1 MDKVVLLLS
10 AVGVL
15 LLAVFWLL
23 RQRAVLQ
30 QQLQQQ
36 ALELARLEV
45 ENARLP
51 ELSELLL
58 ERQQQKEQLQRALAA
73 RADVITELETRLDVE
88 RESHSDKLR
97 TLEAA
102 REQLKADFQN
112 LANRIFDEKTA
123 SFNHRSQEQLG
134 HLLGPLRQQLGE
146 FRQRVEDSYD
156 KEAKDRRALHE
167 QIVQLKSLNM
177 QMSQDTVNLT
187 QALKGEN
194 KAQGNWG
201 EVVLARVLEQSG
213 LREGSEFEVQVSLRQ
228 GERRYQ
234 PDVIIRLPDN
244 KDVIVDSKVSLTA
257 YEKYCSSEDGIQRS
271 GYLKSHIGS
280 LRSHIRGLSDKAYEK
295 LEGVRSLDFV
305 LLFVPVEGAFLL
317 ALEQDQQLFS
327 DAFARNIILVSPSTL
342 LVTLRTIHNI
352 WRYEHQSRNAEEIAR
367 RGGDLHDKF
376 VGFVESLDE
385 VGRHLDRAQNAF
397 DTSRNRLHLG
407 RGNLVNQAA
416 MLSKLGVTGKKQLPD
431 AMLVAATESDSGGM
445 ES

>member
-1 MDKVVLLLS
+1 MDKVV
-10 AVGVL
+10 VL
-15 LLAVFWLL
+15 LLLAGALLAAVFWLL
-23 RQRAVLQ
+23 RQRTVLQ
-30 QQLQQQ
+30 QQLQLQ

-51 ELSELLL
+51 EISGQLL

-73 RADVITELETRLDVE
+73 RADVITELETRLEVE
-88 RESHSDKLR
+88 RESHDDKLR
-97 TLEAA
+97 ALEAA

-112 LANRIFDEKTA
+112 LANRIFDEKAA
-123 SFNHRSQEQLG
+123 SFSHRSQEQLG

-156 KEAKDRRALHE
+156 KESKDRRALHE
-167 QIVQLKSLNM
+167 QIVQLKSLNQ

-194 KAQGNWG
+194 KTQGNWG

-213 LREGSEFEVQVSLRQ
+213 LREGSEFEVQVSLQ
-228 GERRYQ
+228 QDGRRYQ
-234 PDVIIRLPDN
+234 PDVIVRLPDG

-257 YEKYCSSEDGIQRS
+257 YEKYCSSDDELMRA

-280 LRSHIRGLSDKAYEK
+280 VRSHIRGLSDKAYEK
-295 LEGVRSLDFV
+295 LEGIRSLDFV

-376 VGFVESLDE
+376 VGFIESLDE
-385 VGRHLDRAQNAF
+385 VGRHLDRAQSAF
-397 DTSRNRLHLG
+397 DTSRNRLHQG
-407 RGNLVNQAA
+407 RGNLVSQAV
-416 MLSKLGVTGKKQLPD
+416 MLSKLGAAGKKQLPD
-431 AMLVAATESDSGGM
+431 AMLVTATESDSGGM